1 MKPFEKFQRYLITI
15 LFSATLFYGGYYF
28 GHRGFVV
35 DVKKNPPKANL
46 INQNPSDKKID
57 FSLFWK
63 VWNMVSQESL
73 LRPVDYQKMLY
84 GAIQGMV
91 ASLDDPYTTFLSPQI
106 NETVN
111 SSLHGNYEG
120 IGAELGI
127 KEGQLMV
134 VAPID
139 GGPAKAAG
147 IKAGDKIIL
156 IDGTSTLGLAV
167 TEAVSKIRG
176 PASTKVTLTIQSGN
190 EKPRDLDLIRAV
202 ITLPSISWQDKG
214 DGTAYLRISRFYGSD
229 SNKDWDDVISD
240 MNVNMKELD
249 AIVVD
254 LRDNPGGYMQTSVYM
269 AEEFFNNKTVLY
281 QESAIGDQQVFNAK
295 RVGAFHNVP
304 AVFVLINGGSA
315 SASEILAAA
324 LRDNIGA
331 TLIGVKSFGKGT
343 IQTAQDFEDGSGIHI
358 TVAKWLTPKKEWVG
372 DGSAKAKGLVPDIEV
387 QMTDDDRNN
396 NRDPQLDKAIELAK
410 EI

>member
-1 MKPFEKFQRYLITI
+1 MNAFEKFQKFLITI
-15 LFSATLFYGGYYF
+15 LLSASLFYAGYYF

-35 DVKKNPPKANL
+35 DVKKYPIKATITNENPGDRKV
-46 INQNPSDKKID
+46 D
-57 FSLFWK
+57 FALFWR
-63 VWNMVSQESL
+63 VWDMVSQESL

-91 ASLDDPYTTFLSPQI
+91 ASLEDPYTTFLPPRI

-120 IGAELGI
+120 IGAELGV
-127 KEGQLMV
+127 KEGHLIV
-134 VAPID
+134 VSPID

-147 IKAGDKIIL
+147 IKAGDKIVL
-156 IDGTSTLGLAV
+156 IDGNPTVGLGV

-176 PASTKVTLTIQSGN
+176 PAATTVTLTVQSGD
-190 EKPRDLDLIRAV
+190 EKPRELALTRAV

-214 DGTAYLRISRFYGSD
+214 DGTAYLRISRFYGSEG
-229 SNKDWDDVISD
+229 NKEWDDVISEI
-240 MNVNMKELD
+240 NIKMKELD

-269 AEEFFNNKTVLY
+269 AEEFFTNKPVLF
-281 QESAIGDQQVFNAK
+281 QEMATGEQMAFNAK
-295 RVGAFHNVP
+295 RIGAFHNVP
-304 AVFVLINGGSA
+304 AVYVLINGGSA

-331 TLIGVKSFGKGT
+331 KLIGVKSFGKGT
-343 IQTAQDFEDGSGIHI
+343 IQTAQDFDDGSGIHVTI
-358 TVAKWLTPKKEWVG
+358 AKWLTPKKEWVG
-372 DGSAKAKGLVPDIEV
+372 NGSNNAVGLTPDVVVEL
-387 QMTDDDRNN
+387 TDQDRTDNK
-396 NRDPQLDKAIELAK
+396 DPQLEKALELAK

>member
-1 MKPFEKFQRYLITI
+1 MNAFEKFQKFLITL

-35 DVKKNPPKANL
+35 DIKKNPPKATLVNE
-46 INQNPSDKKID
+46 NPVDKKVD
-57 FSLFWK
+57 FALFWK
-63 VWNMVSQESL
+63 VWDMVGQEFL

-84 GAIQGMV
+84 GAIEGMV
-91 ASLDDPYTTFLSPQI
+91 ASLDDPYTAFLPPRI

-127 KEGQLMV
+127 KDGQLMV
-134 VAPID
+134 IAPID

-147 IKAGDKIIL
+147 IKAGDKILL
-156 IDGTSTLGLAV
+156 IDKISTLGIGV

-176 PASTKVTLTIQSGN
+176 PAATKVDLTIQSGDD
-190 EKPRDLDLIRAV
+190 KPRELAITRDV
-202 ITLPSISWQDKG
+202 INLPSVSWQDKG
-214 DGTAYLRISRFYGSD
+214 DGTAYLRISRFYGSE
-229 SNKDWDDVISD
+229 SNKEWDDVISD
-240 MNVNMKELD
+240 MNINMKELD
-249 AIVVD
+249 AIIVD

-269 AEEFFNNKTVLY
+269 AEEFFNNKPVLY
-281 QESAIGDQQVFNAK
+281 QESATGNQEVFTAK

-304 AVFVLINGGSA
+304 SILVLINGGSA

-331 TLIGVKSFGKGT
+331 KLIGVKSFGKGT
-343 IQTAQDFEDGSGIHI
+343 IQTAQDFEDGSGIHVTI
-358 TVAKWLTPKKEWVG
+358 AKWLTPKKEWVG
-372 DGSAKAKGLVPDIEV
+372 DGSVNAKGLVPEIEV

-396 NRDPQLDKAIELAK
+396 NRDPQLDKAIEMAK
-410 EI
+410 KI